1 MEPQE
6 LSALVI
12 FGATGD
18 LAKLQTFPALVDLVD
33 RGVLE
38 VPIVG
43 VARRAWTQEQFRR
56 YAADSL

>member
-6 LSALVI
+6 LSSLVI

-18 LAKLQTFPALVDLVD
+18 LAKLQTLPALVDLVD
-33 RGVLE
+33 RGVLK

-56 YAADSL
+56 YA